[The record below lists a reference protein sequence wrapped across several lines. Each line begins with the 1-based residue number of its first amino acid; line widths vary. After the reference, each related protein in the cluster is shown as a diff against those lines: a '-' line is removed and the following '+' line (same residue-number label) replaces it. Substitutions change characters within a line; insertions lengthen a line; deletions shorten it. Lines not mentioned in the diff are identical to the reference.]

1 MPHTL
6 PGLLGV
12 TSGHRDLPG
21 LSPGLSGVSRTLYI
35 PHSAL
40 ALATWGAQPAQTSC
54 VCGCWTTRIPF
65 EMSFPPFP
73 PELADLG
80 QSWLLVC
87 DTRTR
92 GCVYALS

>member
-21 LSPGLSGVSRTLYI
+21 LSPGLSEVSRTLYI

-40 ALATWGAQPAQTSC
+40 ALATWGA
-54 VCGCWTTRIPF
+54 
-65 EMSFPPFP
+65 
-73 PELADLG
+73 
-80 QSWLLVC
+80 
-87 DTRTR
+87 
-92 GCVYALS
+92 